1 MVFDRQNEILT
12 FGLWKKSLNLKV
24 PKPNINQPLKI
35 KPLKISVIASVLWL
49 FPYLAGAQETI
60 EIFYNPENN
69 SIELQNLPDKVRHN
83 KNYTLIINHINSA
96 HVAPF
101 SEVTTSRF
109 VSDIPDILRSIYV
122 GIPDDAVGSNLSANA
137 PAKRAIYQ
145 RASAY
150 YRDLVSIQR
159 ISDDLYLQTRFN
171 PNMEIAKAKEQ
182 ELFQA
187 LGVSSIQEAY
197 AHAVLAKKYIASIQE
212 VYSAQL
218 EKINVQSEDTAGFL
232 EEYANIKTY
241 HTTIEAVNYAY
252 LLNFID
258 ASQEAVSSL
267 PIASFTATGDVVD
280 VALQIVD
287 TYTNTTLLEETLS
300 FATYKNFSFDFS
312 TGFFYNNLVVP
323 EFYLKKNENKKL
335 YIKEENKS
343 NTDISV
349 GALGHFTYKF
359 LPEWRGGIALGA
371 AISPFDGNLRYLM
384 GPTLIWGGQ
393 KQVSLTFGLALAQM
407 DELSS
412 AVIRDE
418 GVVSLPENL
427 GDIPTV
433 KKLQEG
439 FFIGL
444 TYNLTNTKKPS
455 N

>member
-197 AHAVLAKKYIASIQE
+197 AHAVLAK
-212 VYSAQL
+212 
-218 EKINVQSEDTAGFL
+218 
-232 EEYANIKTY
+232 NILPVFKR
-241 HTTIEAVNYAY
+241 
-252 LLNFID
+252 FI
-258 ASQEAVSSL
+258 VHSS
-267 PIASFTATGDVVD
+267 
-280 VALQIVD
+280 
-287 TYTNTTLLEETLS
+287 
-300 FATYKNFSFDFS
+300 KN
-312 TGFFYNNLVVP
+312 
-323 EFYLKKNENKKL
+323 
-335 YIKEENKS
+335 
-343 NTDISV
+343 
-349 GALGHFTYKF
+349 
-359 LPEWRGGIALGA
+359 
-371 AISPFDGNLRYLM
+371 
-384 GPTLIWGGQ
+384 
-393 KQVSLTFGLALAQM
+393 
-407 DELSS
+407 
-412 AVIRDE
+412 
-418 GVVSLPENL
+418 
-427 GDIPTV
+427 
-433 KKLQEG
+433 
-439 FFIGL
+439 
-444 TYNLTNTKKPS
+444 
-455 N
+455 